1 MANDIKGDSFNH
13 DTMDSRR
20 ISSIHQHSEDK
31 NRYTVCNIVEV
42 LWKIYYLLRLSKI
55 IFQ

>member
-42 LWKIYYLLRLSKI
+42 LWKIYYLLFI
-55 IFQ
+55 ETF